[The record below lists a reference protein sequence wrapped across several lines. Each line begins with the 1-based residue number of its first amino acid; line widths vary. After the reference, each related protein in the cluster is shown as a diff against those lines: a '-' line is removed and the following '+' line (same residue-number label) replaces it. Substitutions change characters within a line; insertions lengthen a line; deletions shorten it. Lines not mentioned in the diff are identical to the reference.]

1 MELDSDGVCVL
12 IPTMNEAPTIGDLV
26 RSFRD
31 RGFPHILIIDGHST
45 DGTDQ
50 IARREG
56 ATVYP
61 QTSRGKENA
70 IIEVLPTIRSP
81 YILMLDGDGTYAPED
96 ADRMLAPLV
105 QGYDHVI
112 GERIDRAGS
121 YSHLNRLGNYVINY
135 LFKVAHG
142 KYLSDILS
150 GYRAFTLSS
159 ISRLQL
165 KEEGFEIETEMAVQ
179 AMMNNQRIAVVPVEY
194 RSRAGT
200 KTKLKP
206 FRDGFRI
213 IRTIYRLAKQNN
225 PLFYFGLMG
234 VLVTLLGGIT
244 GLYVVYEWLLGIE
257 HIPLTLLTLLL
268 TTLGFEIIIFGV
280 LADLILAFH
289 REILFE
295 LRELREPKP
304 PR

>member
-1 MELDSDGVCVL
+1 MELDRDGVCVL

-26 RSFRD
+26 RSFREQ
-31 RGFPHILIIDGHST
+31 GYSHILIADGHST

-50 IARREG
+50 IAECEG
-56 ATVYP
+56 AAVYL
-61 QTSRGKENA
+61 QTTRGKGNA
-70 IIEVLPTIRSP
+70 IIEVLPTIKRP
-81 YILMLDGDGTYAPED
+81 YILMLDGDGTYSPTD
-96 ADRMLAPLV
+96 ADRMLAPLF

-112 GERIDRAGS
+112 GGRIDKTGS
-121 YSHLNRLGNYVINY
+121 FSRLNRLGNYIINY

-150 GYRAFTLSS
+150 GYRAFTLQS

-165 KEEGFEIETEMAVQ
+165 REEGFEIEAEMAVQ

-194 RSRAGT
+194 RVRAGT

-206 FRDGFRI
+206 IRDGFRI
-213 IRTIYRLAKQNN
+213 IRTIYRLAKLNN

-234 VLVTLLGGIT
+234 VLVTILGGIV
-244 GLYVVYEWLLGIE
+244 GLYVVYEWFLGIE
-257 HIPLTLLTLLL
+257 HIPLTLLTLLFV
-268 TTLGFEIIIFGV
+268 TLGFEIIIFGV
-280 LADLILAFH
+280 LADMILAFH
-289 REILFE
+289 REIIFE
-295 LRELREPKP
+295 LQELRRQKP